1 MTAVGIGVPV
11 SVSVAAAA
19 DGGLLPAAAAC
30 VLPGRGV
37 PLRELNIEGCPLL
50 CNRKSMQCLVVRL
63 MGSPKSWNER
73 LPRVFYM
80 YVLTSGPVY
89 GWVVTLAATF
99 ILGRSVQIEVNV

>member
-19 DGGLLPAAAAC
+19 DGGLLPAAATAC

-50 CNRKSMQCLVVRL
+50 CNRNSMQCLVVRL

-73 LPRVFYM
+73 LPS
-80 YVLTSGPVY
+80 VLTSGPV
-89 GWVVTLAATF
+89 
-99 ILGRSVQIEVNV
+99 